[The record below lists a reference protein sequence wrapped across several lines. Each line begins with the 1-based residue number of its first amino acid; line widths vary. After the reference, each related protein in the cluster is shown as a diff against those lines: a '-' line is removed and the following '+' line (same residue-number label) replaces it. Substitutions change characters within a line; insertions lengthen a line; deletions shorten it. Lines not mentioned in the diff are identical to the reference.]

1 MHKSSNWF
9 TVITTDNSEQ
19 TTMYCSFS
27 NNTFNLKSVL
37 NFFPLRYRDNHNLK
51 HTRKIQTFGRVK
63 NSHSLLI
70 AHKTS
75 LWFLVLGKST
85 LLTKIVLTSTKSQAK
100 ETYRYIFISTV
111 HVLKCFSNIWNY
123 YFLLNE
129 LLHLSKSP
137 KFALNFITCFL
148 KILSRKVKKIKT
160 NDPSNSIL

>member
-51 HTRKIQTFGRVK
+51 HTKKIQTFGRVK

-100 ETYRYIFISTV
+100 ETYRYIFISTCIKML
-111 HVLKCFSNIWNY
+111 LKYLKLLFFFLMNY
-123 YFLLNE
+123 CIYLNHQN
-129 LLHLSKSP
+129 LH
-137 KFALNFITCFL
+137 
-148 KILSRKVKKIKT
+148 
-160 NDPSNSIL
+160 

>member
-9 TVITTDNSEQ
+9 TAITTDNSEQ

-51 HTRKIQTFGRVK
+51 HTKKIQTFGRVK

-100 ETYRYIFISTV
+100 ETYRYIFISTWIKML
-111 HVLKCFSNIWNY
+111 LKY
-123 YFLLNE
+123 LKLLFFFYE
-129 LLHLSKSP
+129 LLHLSESP
-137 KFALNFITCFL
+137 KFVLNFITCFL